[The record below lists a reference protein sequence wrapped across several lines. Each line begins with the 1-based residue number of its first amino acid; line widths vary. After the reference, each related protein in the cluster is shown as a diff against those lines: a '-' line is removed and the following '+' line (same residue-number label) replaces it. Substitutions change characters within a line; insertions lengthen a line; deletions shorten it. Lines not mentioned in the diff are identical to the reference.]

1 MAMAKQSDEKLW
13 TGFGRART
21 ASDVLVWR
29 PAPKRRG
36 IDFKMAWQDVPATR
50 SSLVSPDRNGAMVVA
65 DCRVI
70 LHRRT
75 TYAGLVMKR
84 VRLDETRVMLT
95 IVTVGVMLIALT
107 ASRNEAHQQLLN
119 HTGDGQRL
127 VERDGD
133 TQTG

>member
-1 MAMAKQSDEKLW
+1 MRSS
-13 TGFGRART
+13 GRALAGRVPPGRT
-21 ASDVLVWR
+21 RL
-29 PAPKRRG
+29 PARPKRRG

-107 ASRNEAHQQLLN
+107 ASRNEPRQ
-119 HTGDGQRL
+119 
-127 VERDGD
+127 
-133 TQTG
+133 